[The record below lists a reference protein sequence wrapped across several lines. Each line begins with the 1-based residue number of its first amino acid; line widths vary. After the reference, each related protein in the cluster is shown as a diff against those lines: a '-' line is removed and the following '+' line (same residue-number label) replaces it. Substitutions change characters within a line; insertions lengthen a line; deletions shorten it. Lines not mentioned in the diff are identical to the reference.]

1 MDLLLMTKGRHPAYT
16 VFGYFQLKIYFS
28 VDVLFL
34 ILKGKMSMNLKTKI
48 GILGGDTRQA
58 AVCSLF
64 ARLGVECA
72 LWGIDC
78 KTHEYHED
86 SIVRSADWRGA
97 LGGASAVILPLPLT
111 TDGVRLNCGK
121 NTARPD
127 IYIPRI
133 TEIIQA
139 VDKDC
144 LIFAGKV
151 PVNIQR
157 FSAENNRRIID
168 YYESEDFQ
176 IKNAVP
182 TAEGA
187 IAVAIREMDI
197 TLSGSN
203 VSVIGYGRIG
213 RTLALRLISLGCRVT
228 CIARSKRDL
237 AWAEGDG
244 CRTIKL
250 AEYRESPISYD
261 AIFNTVPH
269 MIFDE
274 HVVRALPYGQLFI
287 DLASLNGGI
296 DSEAAE
302 NHGIRVVKAL
312 SLPGKCSPFTAGK
325 IIFDSVKDTLSEE
338 GIL

>member
-1 MDLLLMTKGRHPAYT
+1 MK
-16 VFGYFQLKIYFS
+16 S
-28 VDVLFL
+28 
-34 ILKGKMSMNLKTKI
+34 KTKI
-48 GILGGDTRQA
+48 GILGGDSRQA

-78 KTHEYHED
+78 KTHEYNED
-86 SIVRSADWRGA
+86 TFVRSADWRGA
-97 LGGASAVILPLPLT
+97 IGGASAVVLPLPLT

-121 NTARPD
+121 NTVRSD
-127 IYIPRI
+127 VYIPRI
-133 TEIIQA
+133 TEIIQS
-139 VDKDC
+139 VDKNC
-144 LIFAGKV
+144 LIFGGKV
-151 PVNIQR
+151 PANIQR
-157 FSAENNRRIID
+157 FAAENNRRITD

-187 IAVAIREMDI
+187 IAIAIREMDI
-197 TLSGSN
+197 TLSGSE
-203 VSVIGYGRIG
+203 VCVVGYGRIG
-213 RTLALRLISLGCRVT
+213 RTLALRLIALGCRVA

-237 AWAEGDG
+237 AWAECDG
-244 CRTIKL
+244 CMTIKL
-250 AEYRESPISYD
+250 SEYRESPSSFD

-269 MIFDE
+269 MIFDDK
-274 HVVRALPYGQLFI
+274 VIKSLPYGQLFI

-296 DSEAAE
+296 DSDAAGE
-302 NHGIRVVKAL
+302 HGIRVIKAL

-325 IIFDSVKDTLSEE
+325 IIFDSVMDSLSEE